1 MRQKEAEVA
10 RAKEEM
16 KDKIR
21 GSEKEVKRMKE
32 QIQEMA
38 VREE

>member
-10 RAKEEM
+10 RAKEDM

-21 GSEKEVKRMKE
+21 AGEKEVKRMKE
-32 QIQEMA
+32 
-38 VREE
+38 

>member
-10 RAKEEM
+10 RGKEEM
-16 KDKIR
+16 KEKVR
-21 GSEKEVKRMKE
+21 ASEKEVKRVKE